1 MIENIENHMAHTC
14 KCGSVN
20 FALLKSSA
28 IECNKCGAVLDGV
41 RWWEGGIG
49 AQIARAIKAEDEC
62 ESLRRKLQE
71 QPTHDPLP
79 VVNRDLVRQAVE
91 MLEYVGGP
99 CTTHRAEKS
108 ALIARLNS
116 ALKANPGVEGQDQY
130 MQGIARVS
138 PIRTQARNAIHA
150 ALTEALQAAQPV
162 ALPSEISQEATDAIA
177 AMMKEYGYPCNPA
190 NAARAAWRAARL
202 YTGAQP
208 VREPCGSCN
217 GSGRMVRDPD
227 IGTDQECFVCNGSG
241 IGDV

>member
-99 CTTHRAEKS
+99 CTTHRAEKI
-108 ALIARLNS
+108 ALIAKLND
-116 ALKANPGVEGQDQY
+116 ALKAEAGSLKAVPA
-130 MQGIARVS
+130 IADPMTLMSDVS
-138 PIRTQARNAIHA
+138 IM
-150 ALTEALQAAQPV
+150 EAAQGWREFDAPEGCDPFDRAIYGACRAV
-162 ALPSEISQEATDAIA
+162 LNKYRDLLLEA
-177 AMMKEYGYPCNPA
+177 K
-190 NAARAAWRAARL
+190 
-202 YTGAQP
+202 
-208 VREPCGSCN
+208 
-217 GSGRMVRDPD
+217 
-227 IGTDQECFVCNGSG
+227 
-241 IGDV
+241 